1 MNHSNNHFQKGI
13 VILVVTMLLAIPN
26 MRVYSAI
33 GGYQSSST
41 AIMANN
47 FYKHSC
53 LTKNIRPVSLA
64 ASIVFAFAIAGSV
77 AGAALLGAGVGSIG
91 TVVAMKAAG
100 IGTFSLGSKNLDAH
114 YAKHDFSQFDNYT
127 PSNMKPA
134 RFVNTLK
141 K

>member
-1 MNHSNNHFQKGI
+1 MNHLNNHFQKGI

-53 LTKNIRPVSLA
+53 LTKNIRPYVSLVA
-64 ASIVFAFAIAGSV
+64 VLGFAFAIAGSV
-77 AGAALLGAGVGSIG
+77 ILGAGVGSIG

-114 YAKHDFSQFDNYT
+114 YAKHDFSQFDN
-127 PSNMKPA
+127 
-134 RFVNTLK
+134 
-141 K
+141 